1 MANLKSAKKR
11 VRVNE
16 KKSLGNKAVK
26 ARVKSALRS
35 VEDAVAAG
43 DKDLAQA
50 NLTNAVTQI
59 SRSVSKGV
67 YHKNTA
73 ARRVSRL
80 TKAVNTME

>member
-16 KKSLGNKAVK
+16 KKTLRNTALKT
-26 ARVKSALRS
+26 RVKSALKS
-35 VEDAVAAG
+35 VEVAVAAG

-50 NLTNAVTQI
+50 NLTDAVTQI
-59 SRSVSKGV
+59 GKGVSKGV

-80 TKAVNTME
+80 TKAVNSME

>member
-16 KKSLGNKAVK
+16 KKTLRNRAVK
-26 ARVKSALRS
+26 TRVKSAIKS
-35 VEDAVAAG
+35 VEVAVAAG

-50 NLTNAVTQI
+50 NLTDAVTQI
-59 SRSVSKGV
+59 SKGVSKGV

-80 TKAVNTME
+80 TKAVNSMA

>member
-16 KKSLGNKAVK
+16 KKTLRNKAVK
-26 ARVKSALRS
+26 TRVKSAIKD
-35 VEDAVAAG
+35 VEVAVAAS
-43 DKDLAQA
+43 DKDLAQTS
-50 NLTNAVTQI
+50 LTNAISQI
-59 SRSVSKGV
+59 GRGVSKGV

-80 TKAVNTME
+80 TKAVNSME

>member
-16 KKSLGNKAVK
+16 KKTLRNRAIKT
-26 ARVKSALRS
+26 RVKSAIKS
-35 VEDAVAAG
+35 VEVAVAAG

-50 NLTNAVTQI
+50 NLTDAVTQI
-59 SRSVSKGV
+59 SKGVSKGV

-80 TKAVNTME
+80 TKAVNSMA

>member
-16 KKSLGNKAVK
+16 KKTLRNKAIK
-26 ARVKSALRS
+26 TRVKSAIKS
-35 VEDAVAAG
+35 VDVAVAAG

-50 NLTNAVTQI
+50 NLTNAISQI
-59 SRSVSKGV
+59 GRGVSKGV

-80 TKAVNTME
+80 TKSVNSME

>member
-16 KKSLGNKAVK
+16 KKTLRNKAVK
-26 ARVKSALRS
+26 TRVKSAIKS
-35 VEDAVAAG
+35 VEVAVAAG

-50 NLTNAVTQI
+50 SLTKAVAQI
-59 SRSVSKGV
+59 GRGVNKGV

-80 TKAVNTME
+80 TKAVNSLD

>member
-16 KKSLGNKAVK
+16 KKTLRNRAVK
-26 ARVKSALRS
+26 TRVKSAIKS
-35 VEDAVAAG
+35 VEVAVAAG
-43 DKDLAQA
+43 DKDLAQT

-59 SRSVSKGV
+59 SKGVSKGV

-80 TKAVNTME
+80 TKTVNSME

>member
-11 VRVNE
+11 VRVIE
-16 KKSLGNKAVK
+16 RKTLRNKAVK
-26 ARVKSALRS
+26 TRVKSAIKS
-35 VEDAVAAG
+35 VEVAVAAG

-50 NLTNAVTQI
+50 SLTNAVTQI
-59 SRSVSKGV
+59 SRGVSKGV

>member
-16 KKSLGNKAVK
+16 KKTLRNKAVK
-26 ARVKSALRS
+26 TRVKSAIKS
-35 VEDAVAAG
+35 VEVAVAAG
-43 DKDLAQA
+43 DKDVAQA
-50 NLTNAVTQI
+50 NLTDAVTQI
-59 SRSVSKGV
+59 SKGVSKGV

-80 TKAVNTME
+80 TKAVNSMA

>member
-16 KKSLGNKAVK
+16 KKTLRNRAVK
-26 ARVKSALRS
+26 TRVKSAIKS
-35 VEDAVAAG
+35 VEVAVAAG

-50 NLTNAVTQI
+50 NLTDAVTQI
-59 SRSVSKGV
+59 SKGVSKGV

-80 TKAVNTME
+80 TKAVNSME